1 MRTKVTQPAC
11 KVWRVLRIGA
21 CLAPKVG
28 LVLCRFFRVRKL
40 LKTQSHANYKNYHLE
55 ESLYDLLYS
64 PSSRLSLAIRLLSC
78 DASRSSAAILNLIAA
93 QDREAGRIVLGLEPE
108 LFEGKNPSA
117 PVRVSGPCVS
127 VFQRSTLTLG
137 QMADA
142 IVYFGAEADVAPN
155 AKPER

>member
-1 MRTKVTQPAC
+1 VRTKVTQPAC

-108 LFEGKNPSA
+108 LFEGKIPSA
-117 PVRVSGPCVS
+117 PVRVSGSCVS

-142 IVYFGAEADVAPN
+142 IVYFGAEAGLAPK
-155 AKPER
+155 AKPGR